1 MISKLRKRF
10 QHRYNSFFGLLGVA
24 IPTLIVVIS
33 YRLLLDGLGE
43 VGFGVYL
50 LAASIGSVMAFMDL
64 GISSANIKFIAEDK
78 ESAILKISKQYGFVS
93 NARAIPI
100 VGKKLNS
107 IIINGD

>member
-1 MISKLRKRF
+1 MIFYK
-10 QHRYNSFFGLLGVA
+10 
-24 IPTLIVVIS
+24 VIRPFCNPGRC
-33 YRLLLDGLGE
+33 YT
-43 VGFGVYL
+43 F
-50 LAASIGSVMAFMDL
+50 
-64 GISSANIKFIAEDK
+64 AEDK